1 MTAPETVVAELDL
14 VYVDNLK
21 LPIHRR
27 RKKKGFD
34 YVLKDKAI
42 NDAKLLDRIEGL
54 VIPPAWEDVRITHL
68 VNGHLQAVG
77 LDIKNRKQYRYHPT
91 WLKIRNQTKF
101 YRMAA
106 FGKQLPRIR
115 KQVEKDLRKKTLSK
129 DKVVALVI
137 KLMEETHIRIGS
149 EQYAKRNKSYGL
161 STLRK
166 KHVHLDK
173 QKLKF
178 EFVGKKGKKHS
189 VTIRNKKLIRLVS
202 QCEDIPG
209 WELFQYYDDDGN
221 KQQIESSMINEYLL
235 AICDQFF
242 TAKDFRTW
250 AASVVFF
257 DTLLEMDPTADAKEI
272 NRNILTGYDAAA
284 AALGNTRTVCRKYYV
299 HPLLVSSYES
309 GALQKYFNLA
319 DAQEETN
326 PYFTASETAILRLI
340 KKYTP
345 EINGSGKSS

>member
-1 MTAPETVVAELDL
+1 MTAPETVLAELDL
-14 VYVDNLK
+14 IYVDNRK
-21 LPIHRR
+21 LPIQRR

-42 NDAKLLDRIEGL
+42 NDVKLLDRIEGL
-54 VIPPAWEDVRITHL
+54 VIPPAWENVRITNL

-77 LDIKNRKQYRYHPT
+77 MDIKNRKQYRYHPT

-106 FGKQLPRIR
+106 FGKKLPHIR
-115 KQVEKDLRKKTLSK
+115 KQVEKDLRRKTLSK
-129 DKVVALVI
+129 EKVIALVI

-166 KHVHLDK
+166 KHVHLEK
-173 QKLKF
+173 QKMRF
-178 EFVGKKGKKHS
+178 EFVGKKGKEHS
-189 VTIRNKKLIRLVS
+189 VTVRNKKLIKLVS

-209 WELFQYYDDDGN
+209 WELFQYYDDNGN
-221 KQQIESSMINEYLL
+221 KQQIESSMINEYLH
-235 AICDQFF
+235 AITDQFF

-257 DTLLEMDPTADAKEI
+257 DTLLELDAPADSKELSS
-272 NRNILTGYDAAA
+272 NILTGYDAAA
-284 AALGNTRTVCRKYYV
+284 AALGNTRTVCRKYYI
-299 HPLLVSSYES
+299 HPLLVSSYET
-309 GALQKYFNLA
+309 GTLQKYFNFA
-319 DAQEETN
+319 EQQKESE
-326 PYFTASETAILRLI
+326 PYFTPSESAILRLI
-340 KKYTP
+340 KGYTP
-345 EINGSGKSS
+345 DINGSGKSA